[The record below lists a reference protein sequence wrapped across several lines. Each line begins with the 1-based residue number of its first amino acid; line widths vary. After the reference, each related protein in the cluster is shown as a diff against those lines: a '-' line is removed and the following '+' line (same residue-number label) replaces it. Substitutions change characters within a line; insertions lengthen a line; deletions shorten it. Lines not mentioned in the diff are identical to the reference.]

1 MSYREKNRIKNKGK
15 KILSDILTVIAS
27 VASLLAVWL
36 GALNIDVYPSAGTA
50 AVILGFVLMMK
61 VYNDRGYMEEWDD

>member
-1 MSYREKNRIKNKGK
+1 MSYKEKNRIKNKGK

-36 GALNIDVYPSAGTA
+36 GALNIDVYPSVGTA
-50 AVILGFVLMMK
+50 AVILGFILMMK